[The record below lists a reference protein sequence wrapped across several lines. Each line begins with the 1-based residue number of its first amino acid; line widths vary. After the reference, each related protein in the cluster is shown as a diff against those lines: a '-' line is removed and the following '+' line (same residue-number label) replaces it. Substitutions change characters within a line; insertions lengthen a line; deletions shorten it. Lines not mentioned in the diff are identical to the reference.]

1 MRRGS
6 VASHFA
12 VNLGG
17 AIVPVVVAL
26 VTVPLYIRSIGLER
40 YGVLSIVWILLGYF
54 GFLDLGMS
62 RAATNA
68 LSRLKRGEPERGEVL
83 ATSLAMN
90 VGLGLLGAAFLFL
103 AGDALLTRAVTMS
116 PAVRDEALA
125 AMPAVALLLPLA
137 MANGVLLG
145 ALELRERFVLANG
158 AALVQTTLGQ
168 MLPVIAALLVAPTL
182 DVVIPTAVA
191 ARSLGIMATLVIVLR
206 EERPVRLRFS
216 PARLRP
222 LLGYGGW
229 HSISSIVGPL
239 LVSLDQLVIAR
250 LLDASAVAHYAV
262 PKTLIVRTQ
271 VLAGALSRTLFPRM
285 SRAGATEARDLAE
298 RATVTLAF
306 AFGACCAVGIV
317 LMRPFLSLWI
327 DPAFAVATGRAGEI
341 LLLGAWIN
349 GLAFVPFAM
358 LQGQGRP
365 DVTAKL
371 HLLQLVPFVII
382 LVALT
387 TWLGIEGAAWA
398 WTLRVAADAA
408 ILYVA
413 AGFRAQVW
421 RKSVI
426 AGGAVV
432 AAWGLTFLNAPL
444 LAALALAGIIGLLA
458 VVLGLMHDPT
468 GRGLAQSAL
477 RRMRS

>member
-1 MRRGS
+1 M
-6 VASHFA
+6 
-12 VNLGG
+12 
-17 AIVPVVVAL
+17 
-26 VTVPLYIRSIGLER
+26 
-40 YGVLSIVWILLGYF
+40 
-54 GFLDLGMS
+54 
-62 RAATNA
+62 
-68 LSRLKRGEPERGEVL
+68 L

-90 VGLGLLGAAFLFL
+90 AGLGLLGAALLFL

-145 ALELRERFVLANG
+145 ALGSRERFVLANG

-168 MLPVIAALLVAPTL
+168 VLPVIAALLVAPTL
-182 DVVIPTAVA
+182 NVVIPTAVV
-191 ARSLGIMATLVIVLR
+191 ARGLGILATLVIVLR

-229 HSISSIVGPL
+229 HSISAIVGPL

-271 VLAGALSRTLFPRM
+271 VLASALSRTLFRM
-285 SRAGATEARDLAE
+285 SRVGAAEARDLAE

-306 AFGACCAVGIV
+306 AFGACCAIGIV
-317 LMRPFLSLWI
+317 LMRPFLALWI
-327 DPAFAVATGRAGEI
+327 DPTFAASTGRVGEI

-371 HLLQLVPFVII
+371 HLLQLVPFVIV

-398 WTLRVAADAA
+398 WTLRVAADTA

-421 RKSVI
+421 RKSLI
-426 AGGAVV
+426 AGGTVA

-444 LAALALAGIIGLLA
+444 LAALALAGVIGLLA
-458 VVLGLMHDPT
+458 MALGLLHDPT

-477 RRMRS
+477 RRMRL